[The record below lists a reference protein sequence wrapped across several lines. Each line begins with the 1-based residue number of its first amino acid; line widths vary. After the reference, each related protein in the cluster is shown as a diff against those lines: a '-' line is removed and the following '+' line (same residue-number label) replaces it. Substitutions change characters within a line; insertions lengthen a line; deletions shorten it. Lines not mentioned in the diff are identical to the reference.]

1 VAAAVSALNVDEV
14 LAALEHERRDRGGIC
29 TTSLNVIALVEND
42 EELLNWLAQ
51 SSDEFAEAHGFR
63 IILLDASAAPDN
75 YSVRTHC
82 SEFNDT
88 LLTSLEQIKVG
99 VQGLGAPA
107 LRSLV
112 HDLLHPSVRNVL
124 WWGGQ
129 HLDDER
135 FAQLADLA
143 QTIILFSS
151 RHDSLQALR
160 ELVRYA
166 ERPGAEKIRD
176 LAYMR
181 LVAWQDMTAQFFDDA
196 ALAVE
201 LPKLTRVEITAG
213 SAPEAYYLA
222 AWLASRLSWEPCGEL
237 DFCNAAG
244 EPIRVEFS
252 KEGRPRRIRGIKLH
266 SPDYTFGIAISP
278 DADDIVCLTVDGT
291 KAQPPRCIP
300 LHDVDIISLVQ
311 RAIFAP
317 SDGGVYLQTL
327 ALLRRILEWN
337 SRS

>member
-1 VAAAVSALNVDEV
+1 MSTLSADEV
-14 LAALEHERRDRGGIC
+14 LAALEHERRDRAGIC

-42 EELLNWLAQ
+42 EELFHWLAQ

-63 IILLDASAAPDN
+63 IILLDASSAPDT

-82 SEFNDT
+82 TEFNDT
-88 LLTSLEQIKVG
+88 LLTSLEQIQIGVEGVG
-99 VQGLGAPA
+99 ASG

-129 HLDDER
+129 HLEDER
-135 FAQLADLA
+135 FTQLAELA

-151 RHDSLQALR
+151 RHDSLQTLR
-160 ELVRYA
+160 QLVRYA
-166 ERPGAEKIRD
+166 DRPDAAKIRD

-181 LVAWQDMTAQFFDDA
+181 LLAWQDMTAQFFDDA
-196 ALAVE
+196 VLAAE

-237 DFCNAAG
+237 DFCNTAG
-244 EPIRVEFS
+244 EPIRFEFS
-252 KEGRPRRIRGIKLH
+252 KEGRPRRIRGITLH
-266 SPDYTFGIAISP
+266 SADYTFGIAVSP
-278 DADDIVCLTVDGT
+278 DADDVVCLTVDGA
-291 KAQPPRCIP
+291 KPQPARCIP
-300 LHDVDIISLVQ
+300 LHDVDIVSLVQ

-337 SRS
+337 AGA